1 MELLVA
7 LLGVGALLLVAA
19 VPVGLYLSRQQTLSR
34 RVGSFP
40 CLARAEDDGA
50 SWTAGIAQYGS
61 TQLSWWRTLSLAPRP
76 ARAWS
81 RGALTLLER
90 VPVEQVDDLGQAQ
103 VLLHCEH
110 EGERFQLLM
119 SAPACAGLVSWL
131 ESGPRPVGRV
141 I

>member
-1 MELLVA
+1 MELLGA
-7 LLGVGALLLVAA
+7 LLGVCALLLVAA
-19 VPVGLYLSRQQTLSR
+19 VPVGLYLSRQRTLSR

-40 CLARAEDDGA
+40 CLVRGEDGRG
-50 SWTAGIAQYGS
+50 WVAGTAQYGA

-81 RGALTLLER
+81 RATLTLVER
-90 VPVEQVDDLGQAQ
+90 VPLDAVDDLGQQ
-103 VLLHCEH
+103 QLLLHCEH
-110 EGERFQLLM
+110 EGERFQLLI